1 MPDSNLSQGT
11 SLRRQHLRSFQRC
24 VN

>member
-1 MPDSNLSQGT
+1 MPASHLSQGT

-24 VN
+24 FN